1 LYHFFTDGGK
11 QEYSTAESCVK
22 AVFPD
27 AKITE
32 NRTENYPIKVLVSA
46 SVGGTNVEIWSGR
59 QQDLFSKYAKKRKAA
74 MDTMK
79 RNLVDLKEEFE

>member
-1 LYHFFTDGGK
+1 LLFADGGK
-11 QEYSTAESCVK
+11 QEYSTAKSCVQ

-32 NRTENYPIKVLVSA
+32 NRTENYPIRVIVSA
-46 SVGGTNVEIWSGR
+46 SVDGTNVEVWSGR
-59 QQDLFSKYAKKRKAA
+59 QQDLFSKYATKRKAA

-79 RNLVDLKEEFE
+79 NNLADLKEEFE